1 MEISA
6 AAATAAAAAMP
17 MHVVEG
23 HTTKKTMELKWVSR
37 RSRGRK
43 IQMEKTMK
51 TPLESK
57 PKAPATLQAL
67 VPVFISTNPSHVN
80 PDDLS
85 DLFIACNLSCHRFP
99 NYVDAGGGRCV
110 VEAVDLHK
118 LRVALSHSSVLVSV
132 FCKPNDV
139 IAAAAAAE
147 EEDSGFWRV
156 VAECGDA
163 CYPLNSQLVGFGRA
177 VSDLGLTASIY
188 DVMVLPSLR
197 GMGIGRMICR
207 MLTSRDIY
215 DIAALCSENER
226 LYCND
231 VYESSVSTN
240 PQDNQIVK
248 PAGRKLLFLP
258 ICDALIAEEKKF
270 DKRGYPIMLLGYK
283 NYLTTKKVLSIS
295 LFLQLAWYGKLWVEV
310 CLISARGLRRS
321 SSLWKLQW
329 YAVGWTNPNNK
340 YCTKID
346 ASGNANPVWKTKF
359 ATLVEDS
366 ESNLKDLALHIEV
379 YSREPIFLRE
389 RLQGTATIVLREFL
403 AKHNKNSEA
412 SRQGAEEVGSYQLRK
427 KKSNKPQGFVDVSIR
442 ISEDMEARS
451 SYTGSEG
458 GPTDLSN
465 TITLAIGDGSSPTF
479 QPLAPHQRPESQLR
493 INSPYAQPRP
503 FPTNYSNPYA
513 VGPSHPPSGGP
524 SYPPASGPSYPPAS
538 GPSYEPP
545 KTPPPPPP
553 PSNVGYIPTFIP
565 RTDRMSDS
573 YVNMPS
579 SGAPPGRRGAPGF
592 GMGMGAGALAAG
604 AVIFG
609 DDFMS
614 GFDMPSGLQDASLT
628 ISTDPPF

>member
-1 MEISA
+1 M
-6 AAATAAAAAMP
+6 
-17 MHVVEG
+17 
-23 HTTKKTMELKWVSR
+23 
-37 RSRGRK
+37 
-43 IQMEKTMK
+43 
-51 TPLESK
+51 
-57 PKAPATLQAL
+57 
-67 VPVFISTNPSHVN
+67 
-80 PDDLS
+80 
-85 DLFIACNLSCHRFP
+85 
-99 NYVDAGGGRCV
+99 
-110 VEAVDLHK
+110 
-118 LRVALSHSSVLVSV
+118 
-132 FCKPNDV
+132 
-139 IAAAAAAE
+139 
-147 EEDSGFWRV
+147 
-156 VAECGDA
+156 
-163 CYPLNSQLVGFGRA
+163 
-177 VSDLGLTASIY
+177 
-188 DVMVLPSLR
+188 
-197 GMGIGRMICR
+197 
-207 MLTSRDIY
+207 
-215 DIAALCSENER
+215 
-226 LYCND
+226 
-231 VYESSVSTN
+231 
-240 PQDNQIVK
+240 
-248 PAGRKLLFLP
+248 
-258 ICDALIAEEKKF
+258 
-270 DKRGYPIMLLGYK
+270 
-283 NYLTTKKVLSIS
+283 
-295 LFLQLAWYGKLWVEV
+295 GKLWVEV

-366 ESNLKDLALHIEV
+366 ESNLQDLALHIEV

-412 SRQGAEEVGSYQLRK
+412 SRQGAEDVGSYQLRK
-427 KKSNKPQGFVDVSIR
+427 KNSNKPQGFVDVSIR

-451 SYTGSEG
+451 SYTGIHNSWG
-458 GPTDLSN
+458 N

-479 QPLAPHQRPESQLR
+479 LPLATHQRPESQLR
-493 INSPYAQPRP
+493 INSPYAHINSPYAQPRP
-503 FPTNYSNPYA
+503 FPTNYSNPSAVGPPRPFPANYSNPSA
-513 VGPSHPPSGGP
+513 VGPSYPPSGGP
-524 SYPPASGPSYPPAS
+524 SYPPSSGPSYPPAS

-565 RTDRMSDS
+565 RTDRMSDT